1 MQLGPLLER
10 IGAAEPGPEIVAFF
24 DMDGTVLSG
33 FTAFVFAQERLKK
46 PTRAD
51 IDVAAAAL
59 RFQLGNADF
68 TELIT
73 ASAKALAGEKLDD
86 ARDLASRLFRSSIG
100 GLIYPESRSLIEAH
114 KTAGHLVV
122 LLSAATDLQVGPV
135 ADDLGVDL
143 VLCNRLTVDDAG
155 RLTGEVTPPV
165 IFGPGKVE
173 AARTF
178 AAEHGLDLSRAFFYS
193 DGAEDLPL
201 LDVVGHPQPLN
212 PDRRLAREA
221 EQRGWEAPRFHS
233 RGRPTAGQVA
243 RTVLAQASVLPALA
257 AGLFAGAVNRDLRQG
272 LNLAMSAWGDFSVAL
287 AGVEVELEGEEHLWS
302 QRPCVFLF
310 NHQSNF
316 DGLLIMKLLRRD
328 VTAVAKKEVRSLP
341 VVGAVFQLGEA
352 IFIDR
357 GDHDAAVAALGE
369 AAERVRAG
377 LSVVIAPEGTR
388 QPTPRLGPFK
398 KGPFHLAH
406 AAGVPVVPIVIH
418 NSLDVLPRG
427 TKIMRPA
434 TVRVSVLD
442 PIPTADW
449 SPARMGAHAEMVRSR
464 YLEAL
469 GQRG

>member
-1 MQLGPLLER
+1 MSLEPLLER
-10 IGAAEPGPEIVAFF
+10 IGAADPGPDVVAFF

-51 IDVAAAAL
+51 LDVAAVAL
-59 RFQLGNADF
+59 RFQLGNAEF

-73 ASAKALAGEKLDD
+73 ASAKALAGEQIDD
-86 ARDLASRLFRSSIG
+86 ARRLASRLFRSSIG
-100 GLIYPESRSLIEAH
+100 SLIYPESRALIEAH
-114 KTAGHLVV
+114 KAAGHRVV

-135 ADDLGVDL
+135 ADDLGVDR
-143 VLCNRLTVDDAG
+143 VLCNRLTVDDSG
-155 RLTGEVTPPV
+155 RLTGDVEEPI
-165 IFGPGKVE
+165 IFGPGKVD
-173 AARTF
+173 AARRF
-178 AAEHGLDLSRAFFYS
+178 AADEALDLSAAFFYS

-201 LDVVGHPQPLN
+201 LDQVGNPQPLN

-221 EQRGWEAPRFHS
+221 EQRGWEAPTFQS
-233 RGRPTAGQVA
+233 RGRPTASQVA
-243 RTVLAQASVLPALA
+243 RTVLAQTSVLPSVA

-287 AGVEVELEGEEHLWS
+287 AGVRVELEGEDRLWS
-302 QRPCVFLF
+302 HRPCVFVF

-328 VTAVAKKEVRSLP
+328 ITAVAKKEVRSLP
-341 VVGAVFQLGEA
+341 VVGAVFQLGEV

-357 GDHDAAVAALGE
+357 SDHDAAVAALGD
-369 AAERVRAG
+369 AADRVRSG

-418 NSLDVLPRG
+418 NSLDVLPKG

-434 TVRVSVLD
+434 TVRVTVLE
-442 PIPTADW
+442 PIPTDDW
-449 SPARMGAHAEMVRSR
+449 SPQTMGNHAETVRAR
-464 YLEAL
+464 FLEAL